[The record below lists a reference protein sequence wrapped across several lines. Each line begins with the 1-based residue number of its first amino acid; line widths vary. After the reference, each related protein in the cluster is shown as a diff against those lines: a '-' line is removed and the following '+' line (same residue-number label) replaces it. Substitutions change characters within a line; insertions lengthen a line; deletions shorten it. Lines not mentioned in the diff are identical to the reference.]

1 MATDWLALIN
11 SATGG
16 AVAETSAKLERFELA
31 TKVILIASVTAAVMG
46 TLGLIVGL
54 ARK

>member
-1 MATDWLALIN
+1 MATDWASLLDAA
-11 SATGG
+11 SGG
-16 AVAETSAKLERFELA
+16 KLTETTQKLEQFELA
-31 TKVILIASVTAAVMG
+31 TKVILVASIVAAITG